1 MPIFD
6 ISGDNLLAVE
16 QRNFSLEKDLQS
28 LIEKNLE
35 TVFNCRFIA
44 SEFSTGTQ
52 HAGRIDSL
60 ALSEEDNPVIIEYK
74 KIESSELIN
83 QSLFYLHWIQDHKG
97 DFEIAVQKRL
107 GNGTRIDWS
116 DVRVICIAPNY
127 KKYDLHAVQV
137 MGANIELW
145 KYRLFSNNSLYLEE
159 IFHAAKSTAA
169 SSSSIPSEIG
179 LKNPVMVEAGKKA
192 ALTRATA
199 TYTFDERLK
208 GKSAEIQEL
217 TSIIRDF
224 IVGLDESI
232 EEVPKKF
239 YVAYKVSQNI
249 VCMEVKGKSIKLFL
263 KLKPSDIP
271 DGTKSYRDVTSIG
284 HYGTGDA
291 EFTVTT
297 EMEFEPVKEFILMAY
312 NRIGG

>member
-1 MPIFD
+1 VPIFD
-6 ISGDNLLAVE
+6 ISGDRLSAVE
-16 QRNFSLEKDLQS
+16 QKNFALEKDLQS

-35 TVFNCRFIA
+35 TVFNCRFVA
-44 SEFSTGTQ
+44 SEFSTGAQ

-74 KIESSELIN
+74 KVESSELIN

-97 DFEIAVQKRL
+97 DFEIAVQKKM
-107 GNGTRIDWS
+107 GNHTKVDWS

-159 IFHAAKSTAA
+159 VFHTAKISNVSAT
-169 SSSSIPSEIG
+169 SSDIG
-179 LKNPVMVEAGKKA
+179 TKNPVMVEAGKKA

-199 TYTFDERLK
+199 TYTFDERLE
-208 GKSAEIQEL
+208 GKNDEIQNL
-217 TSIIRDF
+217 TASIREF
-224 IVGLDESI
+224 ILGLDESI

-239 YVAYKVSQNI
+239 YVAYKISQNI
-249 VCMEVKGKSIKLFL
+249 VCMEVKGRAVKLFL

-271 DGTKSYRDVTSIG
+271 KGTDNYRDVTSIG
-284 HYGTGDA
+284 HYGTGDV
-291 EFTVTT
+291 EFTVSS
-297 EMEFEPVKEFILMAY
+297 EKDFEPVKTFVELAY
-312 NRIGG
+312 NKVGG